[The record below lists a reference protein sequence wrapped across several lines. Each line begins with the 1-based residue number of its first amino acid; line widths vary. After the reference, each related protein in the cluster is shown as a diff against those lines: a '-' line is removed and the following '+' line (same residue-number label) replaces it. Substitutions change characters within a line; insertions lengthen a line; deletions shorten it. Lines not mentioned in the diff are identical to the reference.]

1 MVYITKVCGAD
12 DIAGPLVFGLEG
24 WRDRASRM
32 LRGHFRPKVERS
44 ALAVGRPGQ
53 M

>member
-1 MVYITKVCGAD
+1 MPIDPAWSAHSLTADLKAIGSLWRTVC
-12 DIAGPLVFGLEG
+12 V
-24 WRDRASRM
+24 
-32 LRGHFRPKVERS
+32 RGHFRTKAERS